1 MVRRD
6 GISVVDGLGP
16 CEMSIGTSLWKY
28 MLLGGEYEFQGREG
42 GRSA

>member
-28 MLLGGEYEFQGREG
+28 ASWG
-42 GRSA
+42 